1 MTRRA
6 AAVRRD
12 AGAAVVEFALVAVL
26 LSTLF
31 AGVLQLGLAL
41 YVRTTL
47 VAAAADGARYA
58 ARADRTPEE
67 GAAYTR
73 AVIGRALSPAYARD
87 VRPSYAEV
95 DGLPVVAVEVH
106 ARLPVVGLL
115 GPERALVVRGH
126 ALREGR

>member
-1 MTRRA
+1 MTGPA
-6 AAVRRD
+6 AAARRD

-26 LSTLF
+26 LTTLF
-31 AGVLQLGLAL
+31 AAVLQLGLAL

-58 ARADRTPEE
+58 ARADRTPAE

-87 VRPSYAEV
+87 VRPGYAEV
-95 DGLPVVAVEVH
+95 DGLPVVAVEVR